1 MKRDFNPQNLPETVQ
16 YHRNPTKAEI
26 RFGYGAIHY
35 RDFPVNEVVKTNGSL
50 KKWVKCKYDGLRYY
64 R

>member
-1 MKRDFNPQNLPETVQ
+1 MKRDFNPQKLPETVR

-26 RFGYGAIHY
+26 RFGEGAIHY
-35 RDFPVNEVVKTNGSL
+35 RDFLINEVVKPNGSL
-50 KKWVKCKYDGLRYY
+50 KKWIVCKYDGLRYY

>member
-1 MKRDFNPQNLPETVQ
+1 MKKYFNPQNLPETVQ
-16 YHRNPTKAEI
+16 YYRKPTKAEI

-35 RDFPVNEVVKTNGSL
+35 RDFPINEVVKTNGSL
-50 KKWVKCKYDGLRYY
+50 KKWVRCKYDGLRYY